1 MIQDF
6 SIIEDFYNSLPSRIT
21 AIRKHIDR
29 PLTLTEK
36 ILYTHLFPGEEL
48 NIYRRGL
55 DYANFNPDRVA
66 MQDATAQMTLLQ
78 FMITGRN
85 HSSVPASVH
94 CDHLITANSGAE
106 QDLKTARE
114 INSEVYDFL
123 KSACGR
129 YGISFWKPGS
139 GIIHQ
144 IVLENYAFPGGLM
157 TGTDSHTPNAGGLGM
172 MAVGV
177 GGADAVDALT
187 GCPWELRFPQITGV
201 KLTGRLNKWVS
212 AKDVILKIAGMV
224 SVSGFTNS
232 VVEYFGDGA
241 ESLSCTGKATICN
254 MGAET
259 GATASLFGFD
269 EAMAS
274 YLEAT
279 GRKEIADIARINRK
293 HLVADEEVYTDP
305 AKYYDRLIEID
316 LGKLVPHINGPY
328 SPDISTPVPDMK
340 QKAAA
345 NNWPVDAEVVMI
357 GSCTNSSFE
366 DIARAAS
373 VVKDA
378 LSKKLVL
385 KSILLIIPGSE
396 QVLLS
401 AEESGYMELFRK
413 AGAEILAN
421 ACGPCIGQWNRK
433 DSVSNRPNT
442 IIHTFNRNFAKRTD
456 GNPDTHVFITSP
468 EMAVAIA
475 FSGKVT
481 FNPFNDKLV
490 NGEGSEVLL
499 CEPNGP
505 ALPPGGFVQIGRE
518 SIGSEPV
525 APVSTIKIDPHSQ
538 RLQAL
543 APLDPWD
550 GKDFINIPLLIKAKG
565 KCTTD
570 HISMAGPWLKYRG
583 HLENISENYMTGA
596 VNYFNGLSNS
606 VFNQLTG
613 DYDSV
618 PATAKAY
625 RNSGIGSVV
634 AGEENFGEGSS
645 REHAAME
652 PRFLAVRAIIV
663 KSFARIHETNLKK
676 QGILTLTFH
685 KKSDYDKIREDDKA
699 DITGLKDFS
708 PLTTLSLTLN
718 HSDGTKENIPVTHTY
733 NEIQISWYKA
743 GGALNIIRNS
753 ETQK

>member
-1 MIQDF
+1 MIHDF
-6 SIIEDFYNSLPSRIT
+6 RMIKAFYNDLPSLIDR
-21 AIRKHIDR
+21 IRKHIGR

-36 ILYTHLFPGEEL
+36 ILYTHLFDL
-48 NIYRRGL
+48 KVLQQYKRGI
-55 DYANFNPDRVA
+55 DYAALKPDRVA

-106 QDLKTARE
+106 QDLKSARE

-123 KSACGR
+123 RSACNN

-187 GCPWELRFPQITGV
+187 GSPWELRFPQITGV

-212 AKDVILKIAGMV
+212 AKDIILKIAGMV

-269 EAMAS
+269 EAMVS

-279 GRKEIADIARINRK
+279 GRKEIADLARANRK
-293 HLVADEEVYTDP
+293 HLVADEEVYADP

-316 LGKLVPHINGPY
+316 LSKLVPHINGPY

-345 NNWPVDAEVVMI
+345 SNWPADAEVVMI

-385 KSILLIIPGSE
+385 KSKLLIIPGSE

-401 AEESGYMELFRK
+401 AEENGYMELFRK
-413 AGAEILAN
+413 AGGEILAN
-421 ACGPCIGQWNRK
+421 ACGPCIGQWNRGVA
-433 DSVSNRPNT
+433 DNNRSNT

-456 GNPDTHVFITSP
+456 GNPNTHVFITSP
-468 EMAVAIA
+468 EMAAAIA
-475 FSGKVT
+475 FSGKLA
-481 FNPFNDKLV
+481 FDPLNDKLM
-490 NGEGSEVLL
+490 NEEGAEVLL
-499 CEPNGP
+499 SEPHGP
-505 ALPPGGFVQIGRE
+505 ELPPGGFVTEEMG
-518 SIGSEPV
+518 SIGPEPV
-525 APVSTIKIDPHSQ
+525 APVHTVEIDPHSQ

-543 APLDPWD
+543 SPLDPWD

-606 VFNQLTG
+606 VFNRLTG
-613 DYDSV
+613 NYDSV

-625 RNSGIGSVV
+625 RNSGTGSVV
-634 AGEENFGEGSS
+634 AGDENFGEGSS

-652 PRFLAVRAIIV
+652 PGFLGVRAIIV

-676 QGILTLTFH
+676 QGILTLTFRE
-685 KKSDYDKIREDDKA
+685 KGDYDKIREDDMV

-708 PLTTLSLTLN
+708 PLVTLSLTLN
-718 HSDGTKENIPVTHTY
+718 HSDGTKDNIPVTHTY
-733 NEIQISWYKA
+733 NEIQISWFKA
-743 GGALNIIRNS
+743 GGALNIIRNN
-753 ETQK
+753 ETLK